1 MEVADALCKHVGHG
15 AAPLWWQD
23 VPVSCAA
30 GLRDGALAAHHGCP
44 LVVPWVWLGPVG
56 GAQDIT
62 GATSVD
68 ELVRMFVAA
77 EERNYSLFRY
87 ASQINAEL
95 EQHHQAMAEVRGLP
109 ATCAGGALHPRA
121 VR

>member
-1 MEVADALCKHVGHG
+1 M
-15 AAPLWWQD
+15 W
-23 VPVSCAA
+23 
-30 GLRDGALAAHHGCP
+30 GALLACVGTP
-44 LVVPWVWLGPVG
+44 LLPCSTSPDNQRARPLPLFQPPSH
-56 GAQDIT
+56 QDIT

-95 EQHHQAMAEVRGLP
+95 EQHHQAMAEVRHAHTHRLQ
-109 ATCAGGALHPRA
+109 
-121 VR
+121 